1 MSVKT
6 NLHGRLR
13 NTPLPV
19 GQGLMPLFEA
29 VVNSI
34 HSIEELAEGTDIN
47 IRDKNIHV
55 KIIRDPQ
62 TNIDFGDK
70 EHKRGPVALNDIIG
84 FKIIDEGIG
93 FNNDN
98 LQSFETLDSEHKI
111 DKGCRGVGRLLWL
124 KVFKSVEIVSYFKQ
138 GKDVIKRVFTFDAKT
153 GVSEP
158 SDEKVD
164 LSSDD
169 IKTTIH
175 LNGFSED
182 YRKASVKTTNKIAE
196 TLLEHCLWY
205 FVRED
210 GVPNIVVSDTEED
223 ILLND
228 LYEQYMTES
237 AVPDSVTIK
246 GQKFDLIHI
255 KTKPST
261 AKTHS
266 IAYIAASRFVKE
278 ENIEQKIPGLY
289 GKLNDGATDF
299 IYNCYIS
306 SEFLDE
312 RVRPERI
319 GLDIVET
326 ADGLIAEQEISYKDI
341 KEAVLEKA
349 QSFLSKYLEDNLKAS
364 QERIN
369 TFVNTKAPRYRP
381 IMSRIPREQL
391 NIDPMISDKDLDLTL
406 HKHLY
411 ELEKEM
417 LDKGH
422 SLMAPKHNDNV
433 EDYEE
438 RLKSYLSVVED
449 IKKSDLANYV
459 SHRKVILDLLE
470 ASLQKQ
476 EGGKYAKEEL
486 IHELIMPMRED
497 STDIFLDSC
506 NLWLLD
512 ERLAFHDYL
521 GSDKTLNS
529 MPITG
534 ATETKEPDLCALNV
548 YDTPILVNNDQ
559 SLPLASIVVVEI
571 KRPMRNDA
579 KAGETHDPMEQ
590 ALGYLNRI
598 RKGKVKTAKGRP
610 IPNSNDIPG
619 YCYVVCDLTESV
631 ISRCEMLDL
640 TPTSDHMGYFGFH
653 KSYKAYI
660 EVISFDK
667 LVQSAKERNKAFFD
681 KLGLPT
687 T

>member
-13 NTPLPV
+13 NTPLAT

-34 HSIEELAEGTDIN
+34 HSIEELGEKTGIN
-47 IRDKNIHV
+47 IRDQKISV
-55 KIIRDPQ
+55 EIIRDPQ
-62 TNIDFGDK
+62 TNIDYEDEK
-70 EHKRGPVALNDIIG
+70 QKRGPVAQDNIIG
-84 FKIIDEGIG
+84 FKITDDGVGFTDE
-93 FNNDN
+93 N
-98 LQSFETLDSEHKI
+98 LQSFETLDSELKI

-124 KVFKSVEIVSYFKQ
+124 KVFKEVNIISYFKQ
-138 GKDVIKRVFTFDAKT
+138 NDNVIRRTFSFDTKM

-158 SDEKVD
+158 LDEKVD
-164 LSSDD
+164 ISDNK
-169 IKTTIH
+169 IKTTIY
-175 LNGFSED
+175 LNGFSKK
-182 YRKASVKTTNKIAE
+182 YRQASVKTTSKIAE
-196 TLLEHCLWY
+196 SLLEHCLWY

-210 GVPNIVVSDTEED
+210 GVPSMNVYDKEENNSLD
-223 ILLND
+223 D
-228 LYEQYMTES
+228 LYEQYMTDS
-237 AVPDSVTIK
+237 AVPDTITVK

-255 KTKPST
+255 KSKPSA
-261 AKTHS
+261 AKTHA

-278 ENIEQKIPGLY
+278 ESIEQKIPGLY
-289 GKLNDGATDF
+289 GKLNDGKNDF

-306 SEFLDE
+306 SEFLNE
-312 RVRPERI
+312 RVRPERT
-319 GLDIVET
+319 GLDIVEQ
-326 ADGLIAEQEISYKDI
+326 AEGLIADQEISYRDI
-341 KEAVLEKA
+341 KDAVLKRTKE
-349 QSFLSKYLEDNLKAS
+349 FLSDYLEDNIRTS

-369 TFVNTKAPRYRP
+369 KFVNTKAPRYRP
-381 IMSRIPREQL
+381 IMSRIPEEKL
-391 NIDPMISDKDLDLTL
+391 YIDPAISDKDLDLTL
-406 HKHLY
+406 HKYLY
-411 ELEKEM
+411 EIEQDVLAR
-417 LDKGH
+417 GH
-422 SLMAPKHNDNV
+422 TIMTPKNNESI
-433 EDYEE
+433 EDYQN
-438 RLKSYLSVVED
+438 RLKDYLSTVED

-470 ASLQKQ
+470 AALQKQ
-476 EGGKYAKEEL
+476 EDGKYAKEEL
-486 IHELIMPMRED
+486 IHELIMPMRKD

-534 ATETKEPDLCALNV
+534 ARETKEPDLCALNV

-559 SLPLASIVVVEI
+559 NLPLASIVVVEI

-640 TPTSDHMGYFGFH
+640 TVTSDHMGYFGFH

-687 T
+687 V